1 MGAQEPCIRLW
12 ETQCLWLLSA
22 ASSPSPH
29 YLWEPQL
36 HNGKGQSGQTKAM
49 TLQLMPCSFWPLLWK
64 PSPFLSVHNVTG
76 ALGFLIYPHSAP
88 RVLPPHFSPAAPE
101 LSRVIIGDFCIY

>member
-1 MGAQEPCIRLW
+1 MGAQEPCIRLR

-36 HNGKGQSGQTKAM
+36 HKGKGQSGQTKAM
-49 TLQLMPCSFWPLLWK
+49 NTTTPDLFPLASALEAQPLSFC
-64 PSPFLSVHNVTG
+64 T
-76 ALGFLIYPHSAP
+76 
-88 RVLPPHFSPAAPE
+88 
-101 LSRVIIGDFCIY
+101 